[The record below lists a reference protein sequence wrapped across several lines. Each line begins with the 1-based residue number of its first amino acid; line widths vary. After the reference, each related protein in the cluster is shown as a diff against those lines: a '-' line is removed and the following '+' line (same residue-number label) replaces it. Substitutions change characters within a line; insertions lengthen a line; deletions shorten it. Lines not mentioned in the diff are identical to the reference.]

1 MDNEST
7 ILSVFCRW
15 VEEFVGNPNHGHVAL
30 IDLIKDLVDHPTSI
44 ARKNTKK
51 YAVLTREPVRYYI
64 KKVLCV
70 QCRSFI
76 ELSSQWFTV
85 SQGLD
90 SSSCKL

>member
-64 KKVLCV
+64 KYIVLCV
-70 QCRSFI
+70 QCRSFYRVI
-76 ELSSQWFTV
+76 FTMVYCV
-85 SQGLD
+85 SRP
-90 SSSCKL
+90 